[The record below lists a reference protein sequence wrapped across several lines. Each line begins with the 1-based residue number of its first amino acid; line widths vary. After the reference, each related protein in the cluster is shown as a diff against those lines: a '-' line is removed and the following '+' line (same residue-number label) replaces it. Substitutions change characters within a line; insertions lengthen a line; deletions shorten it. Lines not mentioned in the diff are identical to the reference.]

1 MGGPP
6 LQLGQI
12 EYTEYIYLH
21 TLPLKRPKEKS
32 LQFCKSKGQREVEKR
47 QQWTSS
53 VNKLLE
59 KQQQELIKQKNL
71 NTKDLKET
79 YNEKWESS
87 GALNSLGGWRHQWLW
102 KMRVE
107 EHVGKNRIG

>member
-1 MGGPP
+1 MHKKYFYERVKDERVRGS
-6 LQLGQI
+6 
-12 EYTEYIYLH
+12 
-21 TLPLKRPKEKS
+21 KRKR
-32 LQFCKSKGQREVEKR
+32 KGRSIEVEKR

-79 YNEKWESS
+79 YDEKQESS
-87 GALNSLGGWRHQWLW
+87 GALNSLGGWRHQWL
-102 KMRVE
+102 
-107 EHVGKNRIG
+107 